1 MWRTQDEFVTSM
13 GINEIDHVPRLK
25 SAWPPQ
31 GVAQAS
37 HTLPHIRSTGEPA
50 LRKQIQIQHPA
61 RDFCICDQLPGGADC
76 WSRDYTFSSES
87 LMLTFAQH
95 ETGARGWFLRA

>member
-37 HTLPHIRSTGEPA
+37 HTATH
-50 LRKQIQIQHPA
+50 KKHW
-61 RDFCICDQLPGGADC
+61 GAC
-76 WSRDYTFSSES
+76 S
-87 LMLTFAQH
+87 
-95 ETGARGWFLRA
+95 